1 MIFAITKMLLLVFLN
16 ITMNSIKDTGNTV
29 MNSIEEQYINKH
41 LPSKAEKIILNKKSY
56 FTEQLDGKGNKEI
69 VVPFKEKDIDKAIF
83 LLVINY
89 DDKGSTAYKLKGE
102 GNNIERLEFHDVNGD
117 GKKDIVLGTKAGA
130 DLHELTVYSHGKNR
144 MHKEFTYSYS
154 KLEIIQDPKANSVIM
169 AFWKRMQQNCF
180 KIELVRWNGKE
191 LVEAKDIS
199 KKYYLKVVEYYK
211 NLCSLQKDNAWAWY
225 YLAEAQIK
233 TGNKKDAAIS
243 IANGVALNKDT
254 PTKQQ
259 FEELKS
265 KIN

>member
-1 MIFAITKMLLLVFLN
+1 
-16 ITMNSIKDTGNTV
+16 
-29 MNSIEEQYINKH
+29 
-41 LPSKAEKIILNKKSY
+41 
-56 FTEQLDGKGNKEI
+56 
-69 VVPFKEKDIDKAIF
+69 
-83 LLVINY
+83 
-89 DDKGSTAYKLKGE
+89 
-102 GNNIERLEFHDVNGD
+102 
-117 GKKDIVLGTKAGA
+117 
-130 DLHELTVYSHGKNR
+130 
-144 MHKEFTYSYS
+144 
-154 KLEIIQDPKANSVIM
+154 M

>member
-1 MIFAITKMLLLVFLN
+1 
-16 ITMNSIKDTGNTV
+16 
-29 MNSIEEQYINKH
+29 
-41 LPSKAEKIILNKKSY
+41 
-56 FTEQLDGKGNKEI
+56 
-69 VVPFKEKDIDKAIF
+69 
-83 LLVINY
+83 
-89 DDKGSTAYKLKGE
+89 
-102 GNNIERLEFHDVNGD
+102 
-117 GKKDIVLGTKAGA
+117 
-130 DLHELTVYSHGKNR
+130 
-144 MHKEFTYSYS
+144 
-154 KLEIIQDPKANSVIM
+154 
-169 AFWKRMQQNCF
+169 MQQNCF

-233 TGNKKDAAIS
+233 TGNKKDLAIS